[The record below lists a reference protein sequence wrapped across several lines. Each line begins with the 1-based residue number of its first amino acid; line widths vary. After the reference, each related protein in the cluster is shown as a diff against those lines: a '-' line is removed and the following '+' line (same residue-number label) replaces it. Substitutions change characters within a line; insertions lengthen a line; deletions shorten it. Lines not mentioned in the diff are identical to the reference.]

1 MKKIYKPNKLS
12 SPLHINYNGFLYLEE
27 EKVFSVNN
35 RAFKYGDAL
44 FESIRVINGKPCYL
58 EDHFIRLK
66 KGMTVL
72 KMRSAN
78 ISFNDLKNQIEKLI
92 EKNHIRRGGRVRLT
106 VFRSGDGLYTP
117 EDEGKSYVIEARPY
131 MDNDYVLNENGLNI
145 DVYNDLKRPRN
156 ILSQI
161 KTTNNIPHVLTGI
174 YKKENDLDDC
184 IVLNDQGRIVE
195 AISSNI
201 FLYKNNNLY
210 TPSLDEGC
218 MDGIM
223 RKQVLRIAKEMNINV
238 FEGML
243 NGSMLL
249 QADEMFL
256 TNAIKGIQWVVSYRQ
271 KRYFSKATKEV
282 LSHLNQSVPV

>member
-1 MKKIYKPNKLS
+1 MSNNLY
-12 SPLHINYNGFLYLEE
+12 INFNGFLYLEE
-27 EKVFSVNN
+27 EKVFTAKN
-35 RAFKYGDAL
+35 RGFKYGDAL
-44 FESIRVINGKPCYL
+44 FESIRLINGKPCCL

-66 KGMTVL
+66 KGMAVL
-72 KMRSAN
+72 KMHSAN
-78 ISFNDLKNQIEKLI
+78 ISFKDLKDQMIKLI
-92 EKNHIRRGGRVRLT
+92 EKNHIKKGGRVRLT

-117 EDEGKSYVIEARPY
+117 ENEGKSYLIEAVPFK
-131 MDNDYVLNENGLNI
+131 DNDYTLNENGLSI
-145 DVYNDLKRPRN
+145 DVYNDLRRHRN

-161 KTTNNIPHVLTGI
+161 KTTNNIPHVLAGI
-174 YKKENDLDDC
+174 FTKENDLDDC
-184 IVLNDQGRIVE
+184 IILNDQARIVE
-195 AISSNI
+195 ALSSNI

-238 FEGML
+238 FEGMV

-256 TNAIKGIQWVVSYRQ
+256 TNAIKGVQWVVSYRQ
-271 KRYFSKATKEV
+271 KRYFNKATKGIV
-282 LSHLNQSVPV
+282 LKLNESLLT

>member
-1 MKKIYKPNKLS
+1 MSNQLY
-12 SPLHINYNGFLYLEE
+12 INYDGFLYKED
-27 EKVFSVNN
+27 EKVFTVKN
-35 RAFKYGDAL
+35 RAFRYGDAL
-44 FESIRVINGKPCYL
+44 FESIRVINGQPCFL

-66 KGMTVL
+66 NGMEVL
-72 KMRSAN
+72 KMTPST
-78 ISFNDLKNQIEKLI
+78 ISFDNLKGQIIKLI
-92 EKNHIRRGGRVRLT
+92 EKNHIRRGGRIRLT

-117 EDEGKSYVIEARPY
+117 ENEGKSYVIEAIPLN
-131 MDNDYVLNENGLNI
+131 DNKFVLNENGLSI
-145 DVYNDLKRPRN
+145 DVYNDLRRHRN
-156 ILSQI
+156 ILSRI
-161 KTTNNIPHVLTGI
+161 KTTNSIPHVLAGI

-184 IVLNDQGRIVE
+184 IILNDQGRIVE
-195 AISSNI
+195 GLSSNI

-223 RKQVLRIAKEMNINV
+223 RKQVLRISKELNINI

-256 TNAIKGIQWVVSYRQ
+256 TNAIKGVQWVVSYRQ
-271 KRYFSKATKEV
+271 KRYFNKATKEI
-282 LSHLNQSVPV
+282 LEHLNLSVST

>member
-1 MKKIYKPNKLS
+1 MNN
-12 SPLHINYNGFLYLEE
+12 PLYINFNGFLYLED
-27 EKVFSVNN
+27 EKVFTIKN
-35 RAFKYGDAL
+35 RGFRYGDAL
-44 FESIRVINGKPCYL
+44 FESIRVINGKAQYL

-66 KGMTVL
+66 RGMTVL
-72 KMRSAN
+72 KMHSAN
-78 ISFNDLKNQIEKLI
+78 ISFNELKDQIDKLI
-92 EKNHIRRGGRVRLT
+92 EKNHIRKGGRVRLT
-106 VFRSGDGLYTP
+106 VFRSGEGLYTP
-117 EDEGKSYVIEARPY
+117 ENEGKSYAIEARPFKDDNY
-131 MDNDYVLNENGLNI
+131 MLNEGGLSI
-145 DVYNDLKRPRN
+145 DVYNELRRTKN

-161 KTTNNIPHVLTGI
+161 KTTNNIPHVLAGI

-184 IVLNDQGRIVE
+184 IILNDQGRIVE
-195 AISSNI
+195 ALSSNI

-223 RKQVLRIAKEMNINV
+223 RKQVLRIAEEMNINV
-238 FEGML
+238 FEGMV

-271 KRYFSKATKEV
+271 KRYFNKATKEI
-282 LSHLNQSVPV
+282 LTHLNSSIPA

>member
-1 MKKIYKPNKLS
+1 MSNQLY
-12 SPLHINYNGFLYLEE
+12 INYNGFLYKED
-27 EKVFSVNN
+27 EKVFTSKN
-35 RAFKYGDAL
+35 RGFRYGDAL
-44 FESIRVINGKPCYL
+44 FESIRVIDGQPCYL

-66 KGMTVL
+66 KGMKVL

-78 ISFNDLKNQIEKLI
+78 ISFNDLKTQINKLI
-92 EKNHIRRGGRVRLT
+92 EKNRITKGGRVRLT

-117 EDEGKSYVIEARPY
+117 ENEGKSYVIEAKPFQENY
-131 MDNDYVLNENGLNI
+131 YVLNQTGLNI
-145 DVYNDLKRPRN
+145 DVYNDIRRPRN

-161 KTTNNIPHVLTGI
+161 KTTNNIPHVLAGI
-174 YKKENDLDDC
+174 YKKENNLDDC

-195 AISSNI
+195 ALSSNI

-210 TPSLDEGC
+210 TPSIEEGC
-218 MDGIM
+218 MDGVM
-223 RKQVLRIAKEMNINV
+223 RKQVLRMAKDLNINV

-256 TNAIKGIQWVVSYRQ
+256 TNAINGIQWVASYRQ
-271 KRYFSKATKEV
+271 KRYFNKATKEIIEY
-282 LSHLNQSVPV
+282 LNQSMPV

>member
-1 MKKIYKPNKLS
+1 LNN
-12 SPLHINYNGFLYLEE
+12 PLYINFNGFLYLED
-27 EKVFSVNN
+27 EKVFTIKN
-35 RAFKYGDAL
+35 RGFRYGDAL
-44 FESIRVINGKPCYL
+44 FESIRVINGKAQYL

-66 KGMTVL
+66 RGMTVL
-72 KMRSAN
+72 KMHSAN
-78 ISFNDLKNQIEKLI
+78 ISFNELKDQIDKLI
-92 EKNHIRRGGRVRLT
+92 EKNHIRKGGRVRLT
-106 VFRSGDGLYTP
+106 VFRSGEGLYTP
-117 EDEGKSYVIEARPY
+117 ENEGKSYAIEARPFKDDNY
-131 MDNDYVLNENGLNI
+131 MLNEGGLSI
-145 DVYNDLKRPRN
+145 DVYNELRRTKN

-161 KTTNNIPHVLTGI
+161 KTTNNIPHVLAGI

-184 IVLNDQGRIVE
+184 IILNDQGRIVE
-195 AISSNI
+195 ALSSNI

-223 RKQVLRIAKEMNINV
+223 RKQVLRIAEEMNINV
-238 FEGML
+238 FEGMV

-271 KRYFSKATKEV
+271 KRYFNKATKEI
-282 LSHLNQSVPV
+282 LTHLNSSIPA

>member
-1 MKKIYKPNKLS
+1 MNNS
-12 SPLHINYNGFLYLEE
+12 LHINYNGFLYKEDEE
-27 EKVFSVNN
+27 VFTVKN
-35 RAFKYGDAL
+35 RGFRYGDAL
-44 FESIRVINGKPCYL
+44 FETIRVIDGQPCCL

-66 KGMTVL
+66 KGMQIL
-72 KMRSAN
+72 KMHSAN
-78 ISFNDLKNQIEKLI
+78 ISFNNLKSQIIKLI
-92 EKNHIRRGGRVRLT
+92 EKNHLRKGGRVRLT
-106 VFRSGDGLYTP
+106 VFRSGEGLYTP
-117 EDEGKSYVIEARPY
+117 ESEGKSYVIEAIPFK
-131 MDNDYVLNENGLNI
+131 DNNYVLNENGLSI
-145 DVYNDLKRPRN
+145 DVYNDLRRHRN

-161 KTTNNIPHVLTGI
+161 KTTNNIPNVLAGI

-184 IVLNDQGRIVE
+184 IILNDQGRIVE

-256 TNAIKGIQWVVSYRQ
+256 TNTIRGIQWVVSYRQ
-271 KRYFSKATKEV
+271 KRYFNKAIKEI
-282 LSHLNQSVPV
+282 LAHLNQLVPI

>member
-1 MKKIYKPNKLS
+1 MNT
-12 SPLHINYNGFLYLEE
+12 PLYINFNGFLYMED
-27 EKVFSVNN
+27 EKVFTVKN
-35 RAFKYGDAL
+35 RAFRYGDAL
-44 FESIRVINGKPCYL
+44 FETIRVIDGQPRYL

-66 KGMTVL
+66 KGMAVL
-72 KMRSAN
+72 KMHSAN
-78 ISFNDLKNQIEKLI
+78 ISFNDLKEQVVKLI
-92 EKNHIRRGGRVRLT
+92 EKNHIKKGGRVRLT

-117 EDEGKSYVIEARPY
+117 ENEGKSYVIEASPLK
-131 MDNDYVLNENGLNI
+131 DNIYVLNENGLSI
-145 DVYNDLKRPRN
+145 DVFNDLRRTRN

-184 IVLNDQGRIVE
+184 IVLNDQARIVE
-195 AISSNI
+195 ALSSNI

-218 MDGIM
+218 MDGVM
-223 RKQVLRIAKEMNINV
+223 RKQVLLIAKEMNINV
-238 FEGML
+238 FEGMV

-256 TNAIKGIQWVVSYRQ
+256 TNAISGIQWVVSYRQ
-271 KRYFSKATKEV
+271 KRYFNKATKEV
-282 LSHLNQSVPV
+282 LSHLNKSFLT